1 MDTVY
6 FEGTLQVKKITGG
19 WRHYILLGD
28 GSHYD
33 LHCGSSL
40 EVQMGEWVPDN
51 EGEHLEARN
60 WLAGR
65 YEANL
70 VSDTPKAYLYLGY
83 TLPHGN
89 DLHAVLPMGIRVR
102 HPKR

>member
-1 MDTVY
+1 MDTAY
-6 FEGTLQVKKITGG
+6 FKGTLQVKKTAGG

-40 EVQMGEWVPDN
+40 EVQLGEWVPDN
-51 EGEHLEARN
+51 EGEHFEARN

-70 VSDTPKAYLYLGY
+70 SSDNPKAHLYIGYAAPLGQGVY
-83 TLPHGN
+83 VVMPT
-89 DLHAVLPMGIRVR
+89 GIRVR
-102 HPKR
+102 HSKK